1 MELTLL
7 GTGCAQQVPVFGCQC
22 VICTK
27 ARLQPTLRR
36 QPCSA
41 MLHYQGETTLIDAG
55 LPALDQLFAG
65 GEIQRFLLTHYHMD
79 HVQGLFPLRWGCGNA
94 IPVYGPPD
102 PDGCDDLYKHPGILA
117 FQPPLS
123 TFHPIQFGDLRV
135 TPVPLNH
142 SKITFGYLL
151 QSPNRTIAYLTDTI
165 GLPAD
170 SALFLAS
177 KNIDLLIQDCSH
189 PPHHF
194 SPHRPPPRNHNDV
207 TMALAISELLKPA
220 ATLLTH
226 ISHQLDTWAL
236 DNTLPDG
243 ITIAQDNQIISLL

>member
-7 GTGCAQQVPVFGCQC
+7 GTGCAQQVPVFGCNC
-22 VICTK
+22 VICVNARAQPALGRK
-27 ARLQPTLRR
+27 A
-36 QPCSA
+36 CSA
-41 MLHYQGETTLIDAG
+41 MVRYQGETSLIDAG
-55 LPALDQLFAG
+55 LPTLNQQFAA

-79 HVQGLFPLRWGCGNA
+79 HVQGLFPLRWGCGNS

-117 FQPPLS
+117 FQPPLQP
-123 TFHPIQFGDLRV
+123 FHGVRFGQLRV

-151 QSPNRTIAYLTDTI
+151 QSHNRTIAYLTDTI

-177 KNIDLLIQDCSH
+177 KNIDLLVMDCSH
-189 PPHHF
+189 PPQI
-194 SPHRPPPRNHNDV
+194 PPPRNHNDV
-207 TMALAISELLKPA
+207 TMALAVADLLRPTA
-220 ATLLTH
+220 MLLTH
-226 ISHQLDTWAL
+226 ISHQLDRWLL
-236 DNTLPDG
+236 DNPLPTG
-243 ITIAQDNQIISLL
+243 VAVAHDNQMILLS